1 MAQSSESVPIGDV
14 VASPQAAVEQQ
25 AAADWPKPGEEGYVH
40 PDGTPQSRKQLQDN
54 LQAAADRA
62 AAGSTVHGAPMATP
76 GPTPEKEAAKAEKAA
91 EDYSGP
97 TPAEARQ
104 GQTEFIRD
112 GLEAKTEEANRELD
126 SDTAAS
132 NRARSSAV
140 AEPAA
145 AKSKADNTRTT
156 DAAKGATST
165 R

>member
-1 MAQSSESVPIGDV
+1 MVQSSESVPTGDV

-62 AAGSTVHGAPMATP
+62 AAGSTVHGAPLATP
-76 GPTPEKEAAKAEKAA
+76 GPTPELEAEKAERAAA
-91 EDYSGP
+91 EYSGP

-112 GLEAKTEEANRELD
+112 GLQAKTEEATE
-126 SDTAAS
+126 AAGGDPAE
-132 NRARSSAV
+132 ARRNADAQAPV
-140 AEPAA
+140 A
-145 AKSKADNTRTT
+145 AKATSDKNRTT